1 MKNHNPIEILD
12 SVIVDEKVVAVN
24 ENESKDLLSFKET
37 ALNGNPLEFNVK
49 SKENNFYKNQLKEE
63 D

>member
-63 D
+63 E

>member
-1 MKNHNPIEILD
+1 M
-12 SVIVDEKVVAVN
+12 VAVN

-63 D
+63 E

>member
-37 ALNGNPLEFNVK
+37 ALNSNPLEFNVK

-63 D
+63 E